1 MFPKRFNSA
10 SWSTKLI
17 TPRLITFDA
26 YNTLYCTT
34 LPVIEQYMSVAEIY
48 GIKTDRMKL
57 VNKFTVVFKDLT
69 LKYPNYGKY
78 HNMSAI
84 EWWSLLLTQ
93 LFTPHPISDAM
104 INDILKRFQGQ
115 EAYAV
120 YPDVLNFLKYCQL
133 QYPNVKLGIISNTDP
148 IVYILL
154 ENLGILDF
162 FKDHLYLSYELDI
175 SKPDTRIFHHVIN
188 DVIGRHPDIL
198 VGLTQKNELAKY
210 CWHIGDEM
218 KKDMIAANNAG
229 WNAILVDRLNR
240 NGFFYE
246 TSDYKH
252 NGDLGNNIDNQSH
265 NYLLRRKD
273 MNEYSLQIDKID
285 QHAMKIWNLSKD
297 RTDFIQLTEKTFVV
311 PNINTIQK
319 MFE

>member
-1 MFPKRFNSA
+1 MFRMFPKRFNLA
-10 SWSTKLI
+10 TWSQKLA

-34 LPVIEQYMSVAEIY
+34 IPVIEQYMSVAEIY
-48 GIKTDRMKL
+48 GIKVDQMKL
-57 VNKFTVVFKDLT
+57 VDKFTVVFKDLAI
-69 LKYPNYGKY
+69 KYPNYGKY
-78 HNMSAI
+78 HNMTVT
-84 EWWSLLLTQ
+84 EWWSLLLTR
-93 LFTPHPISDAM
+93 LFTPHIISDKM
-104 INDILKRFQGQ
+104 ISDILTRFEGQ

-120 YPDVLNFLKYCQL
+120 YPDVLNFLRFCQL

-148 IVYILL
+148 IAYILL
-154 ENLGILDF
+154 KNLGILDF
-162 FKDHLYLSYELDI
+162 FRDHLYLSYELDL
-175 SKPDTRIFHHVIN
+175 SKPDVRIFHHVID
-188 DVIGRHPDIL
+188 DVIEKHPEIL
-198 VGLTQKNELAKY
+198 KGLTHKKELAKF

-229 WNAILVDRLNR
+229 WNAILVDRLNK
-240 NGFFYE
+240 NGFFYDPE
-246 TSDYKH
+246 D
-252 NGDLGNNIDNQSH
+252 NNYHEILSN

-297 RTDFIQLTEKTFVV
+297 RTDFIQLAEKTFVV
-311 PNINTIQK
+311 PNVTTIQK